1 MPSSQGKLVLRNK
14 PVPTEKGISEMK
26 TTARLPRLSVTT
38 GGKGVVS
45 HAGCRLLCDLAD
57 DLGLTTALSE
67 AMAPT
72 KKRRRGHDRGE
83 VLVDLAVALAD
94 GATTISDLR
103 TLSDQ
108 PALFGDVASV
118 ATTWRTLEAIDDA
131 ALERIAQ
138 ARARARKVAWE
149 AGLDPGYYVIDIDG
163 TFVLSAS
170 DKEGAA
176 PTYKKRFG
184 FYPLM
189 AYLDATGE
197 ALAALL
203 RPGNAGSG
211 TATDHITVLAAA
223 LAQLPVDPATTE
235 VMVRT
240 DAAGCSHAFLDA
252 CRERNVIFVSG
263 HNLTTDLAAVIL
275 DVPEKCWKTTI
286 SADGTDEREQGQ
298 VAEITDFVD
307 LSAWPD
313 GTRMIIRR
321 EQPHPGA
328 QLTFTD
334 ADGFRY
340 QVFVTDHPSPDICFL
355 EAVYRGRG
363 RCECRIRDSK
373 DTGLTHLPSSSFAIN
388 AAWLIVVLVAGDL
401 LAWMKGLCLEGTL
414 ATAEPKRL
422 RYTILHTAGVLVRSA
437 RHTTLRLAESWPWN
451 DELVAAFGC
460 LPSWQVV
467 VT

>member
-1 MPSSQGKLVLRNK
+1 
-14 PVPTEKGISEMK
+14 MK

-57 DLGLTTALSE
+57 DLGLTEALSQ

-94 GATTISDLR
+94 GATTISDLK

-163 TFVLSAS
+163 TLVLSAS

-176 PTYKKRFG
+176 ATYKRGFG

-197 ALAALL
+197 ALAGLL

-211 TATDHITVLAAA
+211 TASDHITILDAA
-223 LAQLPVDPATTE
+223 LLQLPV
-235 VMVRT
+235 
-240 DAAGCSHAFLDA
+240 DAAGCSHDFLNA
-252 CRERNVIFVSG
+252 CQQRHVIFVSG
-263 HNLTTDLAAVIL
+263 HNLTADLARLIL
-275 DVPEKCWKTTI
+275 DVPETCWKTAI
-286 SADGTDEREQGQ
+286 SADGTEEREQGQ
-298 VAEITDFVD
+298 VAEVTDRVD
-307 LSAWPD
+307 LSGWPD

-340 QVFVTDHPSPDICFL
+340 QVFITNHESTDICFL

-373 DTGLTHLPSSSFAIN
+373 DTGLTHLPSASFAIN
-388 AAWLIVVLVAGDL
+388 VAWLAVVLVAGDL
-401 LAWMKGLCLEGTL
+401 LAWMRGLCLDGPL

-437 RHTTLRLAESWPWN
+437 RSTTLRLAESWPWN
-451 DELVAAFGC
+451 DELIAAFGR
-460 LPSWQVV
+460 LPGWQIV

>member
-1 MPSSQGKLVLRNK
+1 
-14 PVPTEKGISEMK
+14 MK

-38 GGKGVVS
+38 GGKGVVA

-57 DLGLTTALSE
+57 DLGLTEALSQ

-72 KKRRRGHDRGE
+72 KKRCRGHDRGE

-94 GATTISDLR
+94 GATTISDLK

-118 ATTWRTLEAIDDA
+118 ATTWRTLEAIDDS
-131 ALERIAQ
+131 ALERIAS
-138 ARARARKVAWE
+138 ARARARKAAWE

-163 TFVLSAS
+163 TLVLSAS

-176 PTYKKRFG
+176 PTYKKGFG

-197 ALAALL
+197 ALAGLL

-211 TATDHITVLAAA
+211 TAADHITVLEAA
-223 LAQLPVDPATTE
+223 LAQLPVDPATSE

-240 DAAGCSHAFLDA
+240 DAAGCSHTFLNA
-252 CRERNVIFVSG
+252 CSERGVIFVSG
-263 HNLTTDLAAVIL
+263 HNLTAELATVIL
-275 DVPEKCWKTTI
+275 DVPEKCWKTAI
-286 SADGTDEREQGQ
+286 SADGTEEREQGQ
-298 VAEITDFVD
+298 VAEVTDRVD
-307 LSAWPD
+307 LSGWPD
-313 GTRMIIRR
+313 GTRMIVRR

-340 QVFVTDHPSPDICFL
+340 QVFITNHASTDICFL

-363 RCECRIRDSK
+363 RCECRIRDAK
-373 DTGLTHLPSSSFAIN
+373 DTGLAHLPSASFAIN
-388 AAWLIVVLVAGDL
+388 VAWLAVVLMAGDL
-401 LAWMKGLCLEGTL
+401 LAWMKGLCLEGPL

-437 RHTTLRLAESWPWN
+437 RYTTLRLAETWPWN
-451 DELVAAFGC
+451 DELIAAFGR
-460 LPSWQVV
+460 LPGWQIV